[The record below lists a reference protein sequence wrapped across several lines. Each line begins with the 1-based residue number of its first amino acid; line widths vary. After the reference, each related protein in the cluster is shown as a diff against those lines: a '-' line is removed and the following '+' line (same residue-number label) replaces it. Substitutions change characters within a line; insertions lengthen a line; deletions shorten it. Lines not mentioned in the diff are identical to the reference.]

1 LSKISA
7 FIVAGLLFAFVPS
20 EASAWYCRAVS
31 PSGAW
36 GWGRS
41 GSLERARQI
50 AFSNCAAR
58 RRGYACR
65 IRSCVP

>member
-1 LSKISA
+1 MRRISW
-7 FIVAGLLFAFVPS
+7 FIVAGLLFAFAPS

-41 GSLERARQI
+41 DSLERARRI
-50 AFSNCAAR
+50 AFGQCSAR
-58 RRGYACR
+58 PRGYGCR